1 MPSWETS
8 LKAGDLVA
16 GRYRLLRTIGEG
28 GMGSVWA
35 AHHELIG
42 RDVAIKVTGE
52 RLAKKEEIRKRF
64 AAEALAAGKVRH
76 PNIIDVM
83 DVGQLPDGRVYIV
96 FELLNGITVAE
107 HLEKHGRILSGDAA
121 LIVIEMC
128 RGLEAAHAAGIVHR
142 DLKPANIFLHKG
154 PLGGII
160 VKILDFGISKSIDH
174 EGVALSMTQTGMVMG
189 TPQYMSV
196 EQARGLDN
204 IDARTDVWATGAIL
218 YEIIT
223 GRLPFDASNYNS
235 MLDKIMHSEPEP
247 IAKSGIAVPA
257 ELENVILRC
266 LSKQRSQRFPSAKEL
281 REALEAVVPVLPV
294 GTAGLTLERS
304 SGLIP
309 VPAGANQ
316 DSKPDLKQDKAF
328 DRAAQ
333 GPTLAL
339 TQSGPPPPM
348 LDESEVPTLQPPP
361 GDTRDVEI
369 AEEGF
374 RPKRRGGLLAVAL
387 LAAVAGAGFVVVR
400 SRGRAILPIPAAT
413 VATAAAEPSPVKP
426 VEPVAEPVVAP
437 APAPTPESTTTA
449 GIDPLRLPPAASA
462 TTRKPA
468 AARPAPPR
476 PADAPKAKSVTKIDN
491 AGF

>member
-1 MPSWETS
+1 V
-8 LKAGDLVA
+8 KAGDLVA

-96 FELLNGITVAE
+96 FELLNGITLAQ
-107 HLEKHGRILSGDAA
+107 HLEKHGRILAGDAA

-154 PLGGII
+154 TMGGIV
-160 VKILDFGISKSIDH
+160 VKILDFGISKSIDDD
-174 EGVALSMTQTGMVMG
+174 GVSLSMTQTGMVMG

-196 EQARGLDN
+196 EQARGLDT
-204 IDARTDVWATGAIL
+204 IDLRTDVWATGAIL

-223 GRLPFDASNYNS
+223 GRLPFDASNYNA
-235 MLDKIMHSEPEP
+235 MLDKIMHAEPEP
-247 IAKSGIAVPA
+247 MVKYGVSVPPA
-257 ELENVILRC
+257 LESAILRC
-266 LSKQRSQRFPSAKEL
+266 LAKQRSHRFASATEL
-281 REALEAVVPVLPV
+281 REALEAVVPILPV

-309 VPAGANQ
+309 VPSGI
-316 DSKPDLKQDKAF
+316 KQDPLKVHVSYEAPLPGF
-328 DRAAQ
+328 HAATVELPPSQ
-333 GPTLAL
+333 
-339 TQSGPPPPM
+339 PPPPM
-348 LDESEVPTLQPPP
+348 FDESELPTLQPPSR
-361 GDTRDVEI
+361 TVELDLN
-369 AEEGF
+369 F
-374 RPKRRGGLLAVAL
+374 RPKGRGRWMALL
-387 LAAVAGAGFVVVR
+387 LAAAAIGAALFVLR
-400 SRGRAILPIPAAT
+400 SRAVVQAPMAAQAAT
-413 VATAAAEPSPVKP
+413 APSVVESAEPKP
-426 VEPVAEPVVAP
+426 VESAASEHGSTPSSVVTTEPPSAP
-437 APAPTPESTTTA
+437 A
-449 GIDPLRLPPAASA
+449 GIDPLRLPPANSV
-462 TTRKPA
+462 RKPA
-468 AARPAPPR
+468 TARPVVPR
-476 PADAPKAKSVTKIDN
+476 PAAAEAPKVKAVTKVDS